1 VFEKEEG
8 PAGWR
13 RREGGGSAEREG
25 EENERGLNR
34 ISSPSLS
41 GFAPS
46 LSLSSLNRNPEP

>member
-1 VFEKEEG
+1 MFEKEEG